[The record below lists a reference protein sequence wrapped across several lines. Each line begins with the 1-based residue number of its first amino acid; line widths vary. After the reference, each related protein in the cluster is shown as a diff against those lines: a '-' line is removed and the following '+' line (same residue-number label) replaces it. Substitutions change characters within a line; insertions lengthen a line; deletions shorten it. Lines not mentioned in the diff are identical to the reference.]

1 MTTLDDAEQQ
11 LYKIRGKVKQM
22 PKDWHNHAA
31 ECGYKDDF
39 FALLEMFFLP
49 SVVDRVNLLDFIEVT
64 RSENLINW

>member
-1 MTTLDDAEQQ
+1 
-11 LYKIRGKVKQM
+11 M

-31 ECGYKDDF
+31 ECGYNDDF